1 MCYECMFSNIDT
13 SILWI
18 YCKDC
23 KDARRVKE
31 TTTK

>member
-1 MCYECMFSNIDT
+1 MFANIDT

-23 KDARRVKE
+23 KDCKDVRRVKE